1 MGSKNK
7 VEVRIRGKDYTIVG
21 VESEEYIQRIALYVD
36 KKMEKVLDANTKL
49 STSMAAVLTAINV
62 ADEYFKEAQQ
72 SKALTKQIDA
82 YNNELEEANQ
92 QLKQYQDENQIL
104 KEIIQDLKI
113 ELAKK
118 ETELEDFIANFDYA
132 AKNNML
138 KMEATRKKRAK

>member
-36 KKMEKVLDANTKL
+36 KKMEKVLASNTKL

-62 ADEYFKEAQQ
+62 ADEYFKETQQ
-72 SKALTKQIDA
+72 SKALAEQINAYNQELEDATKQ
-82 YNNELEEANQ
+82 LNQ
-92 QLKQYQDENQIL
+92 YKDENQIL
-104 KEIIQDLKI
+104 KDIIQELKI
-113 ELAKK
+113 ELARK

-132 AKNNML
+132 AKSNTL
-138 KMEATRKKRAK
+138 KMDAVRKKRAK